1 VLPLSL
7 SQACL
12 GKLTVSSIKW
22 LKRDA
27 FAYVAPFWPSQEKG
41 FVQVQSIIS
50 LAWLLMKRT
59 SCKYKN
65 VYIHKTNAYMNNS
78 GRNKTDKMDDNTR
91 QLQSSPLQSKSKHDE
106 HCHT

>member
-1 VLPLSL
+1 
-7 SQACL
+7 
-12 GKLTVSSIKW
+12 
-22 LKRDA
+22 
-27 FAYVAPFWPSQEKG
+27 
-41 FVQVQSIIS
+41 
-50 LAWLLMKRT
+50 MKRT